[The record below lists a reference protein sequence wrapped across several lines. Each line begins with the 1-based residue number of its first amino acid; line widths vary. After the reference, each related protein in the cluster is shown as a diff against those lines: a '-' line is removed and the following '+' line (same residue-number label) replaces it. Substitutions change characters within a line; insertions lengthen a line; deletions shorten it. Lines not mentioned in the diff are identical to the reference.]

1 MLRLDKADLETRS
14 RPGPRGPGS
23 PNRAVPRFA
32 VHDGKA
38 MKTYDRTRR
47 EFVQTTSKGLSAAF
61 VLTQTA
67 ALSSACARKPDREI
81 GFAVAGVGRL
91 TTNHI
96 APALRETKHARLTG
110 VISGTPAKA
119 MALAEAYE
127 VPHGNIYDYE
137 TMERLGQNPD
147 IDVVYVATPNGL
159 HREHTIRA
167 ARAGKHVFCEKPM
180 AVSVAECEE
189 MIAECSAAGVKL
201 VVGYRCQFE
210 PHHLECMR
218 LAREKQFGE
227 VKLIE
232 SGFGFR
238 LTHGW
243 RLRKD
248 LAGGGALVDA
258 GIYAIQACRYIS
270 GQEPVEASAFEAKTV
285 PARFAEVDE
294 SITWQMRFPGGI
306 LASCSASYNVQG
318 MNRLRV
324 YGEEG
329 WFGLE
334 RAFAYNGL
342 EGRRMDGKPLRFD
355 HVNHFATEM
364 DDFALCILEDRDSRV
379 SGEEGKRDLAVIEAI
394 YESIRRDRPISL
406 A

>member
-1 MLRLDKADLETRS
+1 MPTLDS
-14 RPGPRGPGS
+14 
-23 PNRAVPRFA
+23 
-32 VHDGKA
+32 A
-38 MKTYDRTRR
+38 MKTLDPTRR
-47 EFVQTTSKGLSAAF
+47 EFVQTTSKGLGAAF
-61 VLTQTA
+61 VLIQTT
-67 ALSSACARKPDREI
+67 ALSSACASKPDRKI

-91 TTNHI
+91 TTSQI

-110 VISGTPAKA
+110 VISGTPTKAK
-119 MALAEAYE
+119 ALAEAYD
-127 VPHGNIYDYE
+127 VPQSNIYDYE
-137 TMERLGQNPD
+137 TMERLGENPD

-159 HREHTIRA
+159 HREHTIKA

-180 AVSVAECEE
+180 AISVADCEA
-189 MIAECSAAGVKL
+189 MIAESRAADVKL
-201 VVGYRCQFE
+201 AIGYRCQFE
-210 PHHLECMR
+210 AHHLECMR

-227 VKLIE
+227 VKIIE

-238 LTHGW
+238 LTDPDQW

-248 LAGGGALVDA
+248 LAGGGALMDA
-258 GIYAIQACRYIS
+258 GIYALQACRYLS
-270 GQEPVEASAFEAKTV
+270 GEEPVAVSAFEAKTV

-306 LASCSASYNVQG
+306 LASCSTSYNVQR

-324 YGEEG
+324 HAEEG

-334 RAFAYNGL
+334 PAFAYSGL
-342 EGRRMDGKPLRFD
+342 KGKRMDGKPLRFD

-364 DDFALCILEDRDSRV
+364 DDFARCILEDRDSKV
-379 SGEEGKRDLAVIEAI
+379 SGEEGMRDLVVIEAI
-394 YESIRRDRPISL
+394 YKSIRTGLPVSL